1 MKEGHMD
8 NFSQAFILFYLI
20 EMLAKEPRAL
30 DMLSKWSATEL
41 HSQILDECF
50 KNLVF
55 ELLKVD

>member
-1 MKEGHMD
+1 
-8 NFSQAFILFYLI
+8 
-20 EMLAKEPRAL
+20 MLAKEPRAL
-30 DMLSKWSATEL
+30 DMLSKWSTTEL